1 MKMSVTKFDR
11 LARVF
16 HWVSAVVILW
26 ATFSGLFLAAVK
38 VEREWQVLISGFNV
52 SLTTVFIPIFFG
64 RVVHAL
70 RKKKPSYQGSLNALQ
85 AKCAHCVHVSMYLLI
100 MLIIVSGV
108 LMMRHEF
115 QVFGIVNIAPL
126 LKDVWLCE
134 LFSQIH
140 HYASYILAVLIIV
153 HISAVVW
160 HHYTGKPILK
170 RML

>member
-26 ATFSGLFLAAVK
+26 ATFSGLFLAVVK
-38 VEREWQVLISGFNV
+38 VESEWQILISEFNI
-52 SLTTVFIPIFFG
+52 SLTTVFIPIFCG

-70 RKKKPSYQGSLNALQ
+70 RTQKPAYQGTLNALQ
-85 AKCAHCVHVSMYLLI
+85 AKCAHSVHIFMYLLI
-100 MLIIVSGV
+100 MLIIISGV
-108 LMMRHEF
+108 LMMRLEF
-115 QVFGIVNIAPL
+115 QVFGIVSITPL

-134 LFSQIH
+134 WFSTIH

-153 HISAVVW
+153 HVGAVVW
-160 HHYTGKPILK
+160 HQYTGKPILK